1 MDKKVI
7 STDEAPRPLGPYS
20 QGVMGEGRL
29 LFVSGQIPLDPRTGV
44 LAEGPME
51 EVARVAIENVLAIVR
66 AAGGGPENIVKVTVY
81 MTNMGEFE
89 RFNQIYE
96 EYFDMSKPARAVV
109 EVSRLPKGSKVE
121 IDAVAIL

>member
-89 RFNQIYE
+89 RFNQVYE

>member
-109 EVSRLPKGSKVE
+109 EVSRLPKGSRVE